1 MFQFTLKKA
10 RVKAIYLPFVGNRSS
25 FNFRSFSTP
34 RKLKAIVTKEL

>member
-10 RVKAIYLPFVGNRSS
+10 RAIYLPFVGNRSS